1 MTIRT
6 PLPYRTVAYRSVL
19 VPSAADRRDGQ
30 RTLVALLNHTSPTL
44 PLTLTLTL
52 TISVSMNN
60 QVRRIDV
67 AVKNVHWSESGALVA
82 LTSADSVF
90 VLKCDKVAERT
101 PTLHR
106 V

>member
-1 MTIRT
+1 
-6 PLPYRTVAYRSVL
+6 
-19 VPSAADRRDGQ
+19 
-30 RTLVALLNHTSPTL
+30 
-44 PLTLTLTL
+44 
-52 TISVSMNN
+52 MNN